1 MSVINSSD
9 VYKIICKTLNTVNA
23 KVMRHSQIVGYT
35 LFKMLQYENEY
46 SLEDIIDYTMVG
58 ILHDIGLYK
67 TEIVGRLADYELNN
81 VWEHSVYGHLFLRY
95 LSPLKDKADIVLYHH
110 LDFNKYGQIQ
120 SDHMKVCAH
129 LAYADKLDTYHRLH
143 KTGMPVPRIYF
154 EEQKNIAFSAR
165 SQQIFELADEKYRIN
180 ARIKDGS
187 YLKELDGLLG
197 LRKFKEAEIRDFLKM
212 LVYTIDFQ
220 SEVTVLHT
228 LATTTFATEIA
239 RLMHLSAADVEKL
252 YYGALLHDIG
262 KIMIPVSILESPN
275 RLEETEMEVMRTHVQ
290 HTEAILKGIVNKE
303 VLDIAIRHHEKLDGS
318 GYPNGLSADQLTQPQ
333 RIVAVADILSALYQ
347 KRSYKDSYDLSA
359 VARIIREEAMSG
371 RLCPQTVAYTIK
383 YINQIMMHF
392 EAQRKE
398 TMGVYLQIKEQF
410 DIIYARFKNFENTK
424 EE

>member
-9 VYKIICKTLNTVNA
+9 VYKIICKTLNTVSA

-110 LDFNKYGQIQ
+110 LDFNKYNQIQ

-165 SQQIFELADEKYRIN
+165 SQHIFELADEKYRIN

-239 RLMHLSAADVEKL
+239 RLMRLSPTDAENL

-262 KIMIPVSILESPN
+262 KPDCKCHGKRDDDTNMHYYGHPQRSMEIVRDRVIPELISKGAVLLEDEQRRLLYYVEYHDDRVSLCKKHLKRHLQMVSLDEFKNLMYLQVADAKAHITLPIIEERVRVCSILS
-275 RLEETEMEVMRTHVQ
+275 
-290 HTEAILKGIVNKE
+290 
-303 VLDIAIRHHEKLDGS
+303 
-318 GYPNGLSADQLTQPQ
+318 
-333 RIVAVADILSALYQ
+333 
-347 KRSYKDSYDLSA
+347 
-359 VARIIREEAMSG
+359 
-371 RLCPQTVAYTIK
+371 
-383 YINQIMMHF
+383 
-392 EAQRKE
+392 
-398 TMGVYLQIKEQF
+398 GVYADEKYQELKSSGLL
-410 DIIYARFKNFENTK
+410 
-424 EE
+424 